1 MQKGSGLSVGLLW
14 VVSVCRLVAPTLL
27 FMKQL
32 SGQKHG
38 TWTLGVG
45 RRLASIAAVAFF
57 ISGIYWFENQ
67 VQTSDRP
74 YQHHSLWTPSIASEN
89 SNRSATDFSPHSND
103 LGVNAP
109 NGGSSIHEKLD
120 CKQSRHTRP
129 TLVWHVGLPKTGT
142 TFLQCTLCAA
152 RSSSANNSVLSDETL
167 LRDDQ
172 IHYLGTCPFRD
183 CGLSAM
189 PDRPPGLALMRH
201 RASAFISAI
210 ARVRDYKV
218 GEGAHQIR
226 TKNLTEHKIR
236 SYFASGS
243 TSWGPDPISD
253 GCSYPNCD
261 NRTSYPLLSV
271 APALLDRLERVRLEY
286 VRTIQSKSPT
296 DDDNG
301 AAPASAVIVFE
312 GSHRFDDALVAAFAR
327 YLVGDDDVSGSD
339 NVSSD
344 SSVSGCGRWNVEI
357 VVYYRRLF
365 EWLPSKY
372 NSKMKLSL
380 KSEWPENANAS
391 NVKRGRQDSPGW
403 VAPPFDL
410 NDRGAFSTYVSLLES
425 FSAEASSLRRKNV
438 QHPVET
444 VRRKFSRY
452 FGKDSVL
459 VVNPHTNAQERGVV
473 DPSLYHFLCSIVK
486 ANNTCRRL
494 TEQEVAADGV
504 TSVST
509 PLRTAPVPANPSVVM
524 HYDQIAV
531 AAFLHGGLIDHK
543 RFPEQKPGSEYRIAT
558 RICLAKTQ
566 TTGPT

>member
-1 MQKGSGLSVGLLW
+1 
-14 VVSVCRLVAPTLL
+14 
-27 FMKQL
+27 
-32 SGQKHG
+32 
-38 TWTLGVG
+38 
-45 RRLASIAAVAFF
+45 
-57 ISGIYWFENQ
+57 
-67 VQTSDRP
+67 
-74 YQHHSLWTPSIASEN
+74 
-89 SNRSATDFSPHSND
+89 
-103 LGVNAP
+103 
-109 NGGSSIHEKLD
+109 
-120 CKQSRHTRP
+120 
-129 TLVWHVGLPKTGT
+129 VWHVGLPKTGT

-152 RSSSANNSVLSDETL
+152 RSSSANSSVLSDETL
-167 LRDDQ
+167 LQDDQ

-201 RASAFISAI
+201 RASAFISTI

-218 GEGAHQIR
+218 GEGVHRIR
-226 TKNLTEHKIR
+226 TKNLTENKIR

-253 GCSYPNCD
+253 SCSYPNCD

-286 VRTIQSKSPT
+286 LRTIQSKSPT

-339 NVSSD
+339 NVS
-344 SSVSGCGRWNVEI
+344 GCGRWNVEI

-380 KSEWPENANAS
+380 KSEWPGNANVS
-391 NVKRGRQDSPGW
+391 NAKRGRQDSPGW

-425 FSAEASSLRRKNV
+425 SPVAEASSRGMDV

-459 VVNPHTNAQERGVV
+459 VVNPHTNAQDRGVV
-473 DPSLYHFLCSIVK
+473 DPSLYHFLCGIVK
-486 ANNTCRRL
+486 ANNSCRRL

-509 PLRTAPVPANPSVVM
+509 PLRTAPAPANPSVVM

-543 RFPEQKPGSEYRIAT
+543 TFSRAEARQRIQDRHENLLGKDPDDWSYLKAPQKRDLDTYPAGKEYGW
-558 RICLAKTQ
+558 ICLSNATLDRLWNLSYQGEVSVFGEDAAEADRIDHWSAFTRAFRNGKYCSVDTAAVLRDD
-566 TTGPT
+566 GWSEFLKSWR